1 MNWQPIETAPKD
13 QRVLLYYPGIESDYL
28 EEKIVCGE
36 YTSEAFRNT
45 MISFWNNDSW
55 FLWGARRIKSRQ
67 PTMWCALEPP
77 TQENRNEV
85 MEAA

>member
-13 QRVLLYYPGIESDYL
+13 QRVLLYYPKEASMYS

-36 YTSEAFRNT
+36 YTTEAFRNT

-55 FLWGARRIKSRQ
+55 FLWGAREIKKRQ
-67 PTMWCALEPP
+67 PTMWCTLELP
-77 TQENRNEV
+77 TEKDINQ
-85 MEAA
+85 